1 MQLDL
6 IPAHDGSK
14 RMANNNA
21 PFFAKRM
28 IKDVLEAAFNLFNA
42 GLFNLVYVDEH
53 LIIPAGWL
61 KL

>member
-1 MQLDL
+1 MRLDL

-21 PFFAKRM
+21 PFCGKRM
-28 IKDVLEAAFNLFNA
+28 IKDVL
-42 GLFNLVYVDEH
+42 VDEH